1 VATLL
6 FVYAK
11 NVLDLSS
18 AVTAGLVV
26 AAGLTELAGLMLGRL
41 LADRLGRRPTA
52 GLALVLMVGAGV
64 LTYSGSVPALAV
76 GYLSG
81 VLVGA
86 TYGRPAIALTAEL
99 FPSPSSRRWPARS
112 WSPACW
118 DRPRP
123 VAGRHHRGRARQ
135 LRWGRWRRCASPPD
149 WRRCCSHTSPRPG
162 GSSWS
167 GRRPT
172 SRIAASSRRDASQRA
187 EARVPLYWL
196 LSGESDCGTLMLTLA
211 IGGDADAE
219 SPPAAP
225 HAEPIEADGKGLVGT
240 I

>member
-1 VATLL
+1 MPIRDPATTGHQVA
-6 FVYAK
+6 
-11 NVLDLSS
+11 NVP
-18 AVTAGLVV
+18 T
-26 AAGLTELAGLMLGRL
+26 GREVRQ
-41 LADRLGRRPTA
+41 ADRKNSCRFVDPFEWSRRHGEGWVTTRSQA
-52 GLALVLMVGAGV
+52 
-64 LTYSGSVPALAV
+64 
-76 GYLSG
+76 
-81 VLVGA
+81 
-86 TYGRPAIALTAEL
+86 
-99 FPSPSSRRWPARS
+99 RWPARS

-118 DRPRP
+118 DRPRACGWP
-123 VAGRHHRGRARQ
+123 APSRTRSTASV
-135 LRWGRWRRCASPPD
+135 GRWRRCASPPD
-149 WRRCCSHTSPRPG
+149 WRRCCLHTSPKPG

-167 GRRPT
+167 GRRLT